1 MKIIFDVEGMTCVGC
16 AKTIEKQL
24 NLLGCSEIHINN
36 SLGEASFVI
45 PKNTN
50 ANSIA
55 DSLSKI
61 GYPSKVRASNN
72 KIIQKK
78 KWSRLQVLLVISSLF
93 TTPLLMHMLMPID
106 SVINEPNVQLI
117 LCIPVF
123 IIGAV
128 QFGKSA
134 WFSILNKTANMDV
147 LIFTGSASAFIYSL
161 YGTISFY
168 GTNLAHHYLFY
179 ETSAGII
186 TLVLLGNFL
195 EERAVKKTT
204 SALKDLQHLQVN
216 IATLI
221 IKNDQT
227 EEISAENIRPGNLLL
242 IREGEKI
249 PTDGSIIEG
258 TGIVDE
264 SLLSGESEPIE
275 KIKNDQ
281 VIAGAIL
288 IKGILKIRA
297 QQTIENNT
305 ISKIKQL
312 IKDAQLKQPKIQ
324 RIGDKVSGVFVPVV
338 IGIAL
343 FTFLAGWQYAD
354 ISFQKALISS
364 IAVLVISCPCA
375 MGLATPTAVMVGV
388 GKAAK
393 NGAVIKGGDTLE
405 KIANSRTIIFDKTG
419 TLTTGSFKIK
429 KMDIHLETKD
439 KANSIIKSLELNS
452 THPIAKS
459 LINNLEKIDI
469 TALSNIKETKG
480 IGMQGLDQNNNKWSF
495 GSSKYLF
502 LDSDADLVLIKNKEL
517 VAEIW
522 LEDKIKPNAR
532 ELIDWLKA
540 KDFKVIMLSGDK
552 IHKCKLTAENLGITE
567 FYGEKLPAD
576 KLNFINEITK
586 KENVIMIG
594 DGINDA
600 PSLTMAHVG
609 ISFGK
614 AADIAQNA
622 ADVILLES
630 DDLLKVK
637 ELINTSQL
645 TLTTIKQNLFWALF
659 YNVVAIPIAAF
670 GFLSPVIA
678 AGSMAFSDLIVI
690 GNSIRL
696 KYKS

>member
-1 MKIIFDVEGMTCVGC
+1 
-16 AKTIEKQL
+16 
-24 NLLGCSEIHINN
+24 
-36 SLGEASFVI
+36 
-45 PKNTN
+45 
-50 ANSIA
+50 
-55 DSLSKI
+55 
-61 GYPSKVRASNN
+61 
-72 KIIQKK
+72 
-78 KWSRLQVLLVISSLF
+78 
-93 TTPLLMHMLMPID
+93 
-106 SVINEPNVQLI
+106 
-117 LCIPVF
+117 
-123 IIGAV
+123 
-128 QFGKSA
+128 
-134 WFSILNKTANMDV
+134 
-147 LIFTGSASAFIYSL
+147 
-161 YGTISFY
+161 
-168 GTNLAHHYLFY
+168 
-179 ETSAGII
+179 
-186 TLVLLGNFL
+186 
-195 EERAVKKTT
+195 
-204 SALKDLQHLQVN
+204 
-216 IATLI
+216 
-221 IKNDQT
+221 
-227 EEISAENIRPGNLLL
+227 
-242 IREGEKI
+242 
-249 PTDGSIIEG
+249 
-258 TGIVDE
+258 
-264 SLLSGESEPIE
+264 
-275 KIKNDQ
+275 
-281 VIAGAIL
+281 
-288 IKGILKIRA
+288 
-297 QQTIENNT
+297 
-305 ISKIKQL
+305 
-312 IKDAQLKQPKIQ
+312 
-324 RIGDKVSGVFVPVV
+324 
-338 IGIAL
+338 
-343 FTFLAGWQYAD
+343 
-354 ISFQKALISS
+354 
-364 IAVLVISCPCA
+364 
-375 MGLATPTAVMVGV
+375 
-388 GKAAK
+388 

-637 ELINTSQL
+637 ELINTS
-645 TLTTIKQNLFWALF
+645 
-659 YNVVAIPIAAF
+659 
-670 GFLSPVIA
+670 
-678 AGSMAFSDLIVI
+678 
-690 GNSIRL
+690 
-696 KYKS
+696 